1 MRNLLVF
8 LLPLVLLLFVV
19 QDASAQIFARNR
31 DVNINANGV
40 QVEVDRR
47 LFGRDRVFVNG
58 ARVDNRRNVNRG
70 RDINVVAVP
79 FNVAPRA
86 VFVPT
91 RFNAFGVAV
100 KQDAFGNVFEIDGFG
115 NARLAGNVFNR
126 GFQGTVFRSSA
137 FAFGSPFV
145 SPQVSVFGGS
155 CH

>member
-1 MRNLLVF
+1 MRNLFVL

-40 QVEVDRR
+40 NVEVDRR

-58 ARVDNRRNVNRG
+58 ARVDNRRVNRG

-79 FNVAPRA
+79 FANAAFVNRNVVVAP
-86 VFVPT
+86 V
-91 RFNAFGVAV
+91 RFNAFGTFV
-100 KQDAFGNVFEIDGFG
+100 KQDAFGNVVEVDAFG
-115 NARLAGNVFNR
+115 NARFVGNSFNR

-137 FAFGSPFV
+137 FFA
-145 SPQVSVFGGS
+145 PQVSVFGGS